1 VAGFMR
7 STIPA
12 VPVGTTRIRAH
23 GERAGEAL
31 TSALVTGVTG
41 QDGYLL
47 AEQLLAE
54 GVEVFGLARRA
65 DADVPAGTRVLVG
78 DLLDH
83 DSLQSAVSA
92 ARPDELYHLAAPTY
106 VPASFEDPQRT
117 RREIVE
123 ATEVLL
129 SAARGARVFVAA
141 SSEIFG
147 AAAESPQ
154 DEASAKRP
162 RNPYGEAKLAAFE
175 AVAAAR
181 ARGVFAVAGILYNH
195 ESTRRPER
203 FVPRRVSVGA
213 AKIKLGLSGEL
224 TLGDLDAVRD
234 WSAATDLMRGA
245 ALALRHD
252 EPGDYVLASGVGRT
266 VSELVAVAFAHA
278 GIDPEGRVRIDPQF
292 TRGIEAVPL
301 VGDPSKARRE
311 LGWEPQVSFEQL
323 IGELVDFDLARL
335 AAPGSSR

>member
-1 VAGFMR
+1 V
-7 STIPA
+7 
-12 VPVGTTRIRAH
+12 TR
-23 GERAGEAL
+23 
-31 TSALVTGVTG
+31 ALVTGVTG

-47 AEQLLAE
+47 AEQLLGE
-54 GVEVFGLARRA
+54 GVDVFGLARRP

-83 DSLQSAVSA
+83 ASLHAA
-92 ARPDELYHLAAPTY
+92 IDGARPDELYHLAAPTY
-106 VPASFEDPQRT
+106 VPDSFEHPDRT

-129 SAARGARVFVAA
+129 AAAPARIFVAS

-147 AAAESPQ
+147 EAESSPQ
-154 DEASAKRP
+154 NEASPKRP

-181 ARGVFAVAGILYNH
+181 ERGIHAVAGILYNH

-203 FVPRRVSVGA
+203 FVPRRVSVGV
-213 AKIKLGLSGEL
+213 AKIELGLAEEL

-245 ALALRHD
+245 VMALRHD
-252 EPGDYVLASGVGRT
+252 EPDDYVLASGAGRT
-266 VSELVAVAFAHA
+266 VRELVDVAFAHA
-278 GIDPEGRVRIDPQF
+278 GVDPEGRVRVDPQF
-292 TRGIEAVPL
+292 TRGVEAVPL
-301 VGDPSKARRE
+301 VGDPSRARRV
-311 LGWEPQVSFEQL
+311 LGWKPQVSFEQL
-323 IGELVDFDLARL
+323 VGEMVDYDVARL
-335 AAPGSSR
+335 RRLTS